1 MEVSAFEINYA
12 SILKYKALELN
23 YKKAFKTE
31 EKYQKFSNFRIVP
44 TERVESIIQKRN
56 QNQKVIEAFE
66 KVDENKP
73 DYEKIKTK
81 SNELLTITESRLLE
95 ENYFIIRELSVFKF
109 SIEKRANSVNY
120 LMLKAGFNLGSA
132 IYDSL
137 EAKRVHYTIELLKR
151 KID

>member
-1 MEVSAFEINYA
+1 M
-12 SILKYKALELN
+12 
-23 YKKAFKTE
+23 
-31 EKYQKFSNFRIVP
+31 
-44 TERVESIIQKRN
+44 ESIIQKRN

-95 ENYFIIRELSVFKF
+95 ENYFIIRELSVFKLA
-109 SIEKRANSVNY
+109 IEKRANSVNY
-120 LMLKAGFNLGSA
+120 LMLKTGFNLGSA